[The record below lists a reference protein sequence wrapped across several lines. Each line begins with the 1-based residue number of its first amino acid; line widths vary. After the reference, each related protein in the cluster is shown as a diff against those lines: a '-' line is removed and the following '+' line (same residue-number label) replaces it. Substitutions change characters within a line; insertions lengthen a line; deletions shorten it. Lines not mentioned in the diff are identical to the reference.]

1 MTVVADTNAYSAFCR
16 NDEAVVS
23 LLENADGVIV
33 PSIVIGELV
42 SGFLQGNQWDRNWT
56 MLTEFLE
63 QPGVRVQDVGID
75 EAQKYGLLVKN
86 LKQRGT
92 PIPTNDLWI
101 AATALSLGAALVTR
115 DKHFSFIEG
124 LFVLEF

>member
-1 MTVVADTNAYSAFCR
+1 VTVVSDTNAYSAFCR
-16 NDEAVVS
+16 NDETVVS
-23 LLENADGVIV
+23 LFENADAIVV
-33 PSIVIGELV
+33 PSIVVGELV
-42 SGFLQGNQWDRNWT
+42 AGFLGGSQWDRNWA
-56 MLTEFLE
+56 LLAEFLA
-63 QPGVRVQDVGID
+63 QPGIRVQDIGID
-75 EAQKYGLLVKN
+75 EAQRYGLLVKN

-115 DKHFSFIEG
+115 DKHFSAIEG